1 MSDFEKD
8 EMKLTEA
15 SAEGQ
20 PTEDIEIQEENT
32 LTEDADPADE
42 ESETSGADDS
52 EAAEGA
58 DVIAEEEESSE
69 EVSGGAAAAED
80 TSAEEVLEEELP
92 LEKISIEEFSGEE
105 PEKIPEEDELE
116 FISLDSVRDKSHAA
130 TGEII
135 RDEHVSEK
143 KTKRRSVDAGAAK
156 KEKVQKIAKKN
167 LALIVV
173 GILVVIILISV
184 LVIGVRSRMA
194 KKADENKEQP
204 VSVQE
209 YETDAYEQINTV
221 ITNYYNCYASG
232 DVSSIIQ
239 YAYPMS
245 ETEQTYIT
253 MYSAFVESYENIV
266 CYTKTGLDDSSYIV
280 SVSFSVKYN
289 DVETTAAG
297 MDFFYVRITDDE
309 TAYIDNTYS
318 PFNLL
323 YQEYTLDQEILQ
335 LIQTYESSE
344 DVIAL
349 QAGVQTQYEQ
359 ALEQDEALR
368 TLVEGDL
375 AAAISS
381 WQSEYEEI
389 LAQKAAEAAAQVQE
403 STDTDESA
411 GDAESTET
419 TEDTASTST
428 ETESKAWVYVTDT
441 VYIREE
447 PSESS
452 TALASA
458 TAGSEVRQLAVTD
471 TGWTKV
477 KSGDVVGYI
486 KTEYISSGSTGTSET
501 SSPSSSGGALAE
513 GSTITLTS
521 SVNIRSSMSE
531 SSERIGLAYS
541 GEQVTVVMSYS
552 EGWTKVTWNGKT
564 GYVRTD
570 VLAGM

>member
-15 SAEGQ
+15 SVEGQ
-20 PTEDIEIQEENT
+20 PTEDIEIQEENI
-32 LTEDADPADE
+32 LTEDTDLVDE
-42 ESETSGADDS
+42 EPETPGADDA
-52 EAAEGA
+52 EAAECA

-69 EVSGGAAAAED
+69 EVSGGEAAAKD
-80 TSAEEVLEEELP
+80 TSAEEIPEDLP

-105 PEKIPEEDELE
+105 PENTPEEDELE
-116 FISLDSVRDKSHAA
+116 FISLDSVRDKSRAA

-135 RDEHVSEK
+135 RDEHVSQK
-143 KTKRRSVDAGAAK
+143 KTKRRCVDAGAAK
-156 KEKVQKIAKKN
+156 KEKVQTIAKKN

-173 GILVVIILISV
+173 GILVIIILISV

-204 VSVQE
+204 VSSQE

-289 DVETTAAG
+289 DVETTVAG
-297 MDFFYVRITDDE
+297 MDFFYVKITDDE

-335 LIQTYESSE
+335 LIQTYEPSE

-349 QAGVQTQYEQ
+349 QAGVQTQYVQ

-403 STDTDESA
+403 STEAEQTDESA
-411 GDAESTET
+411 AEAESTET

-477 KSGDVVGYI
+477 KSGDGVGYI

-501 SSPSSSGGALAE
+501 SSSSGGTLAE

-531 SSERIGLAYS
+531 SSARIGLVYAE
-541 GEQVTVVMSYS
+541 EQVTVVMSYS
-552 EGWTKVTWNGKT
+552 EGWTKVT
-564 GYVRTD
+564 
-570 VLAGM
+570 